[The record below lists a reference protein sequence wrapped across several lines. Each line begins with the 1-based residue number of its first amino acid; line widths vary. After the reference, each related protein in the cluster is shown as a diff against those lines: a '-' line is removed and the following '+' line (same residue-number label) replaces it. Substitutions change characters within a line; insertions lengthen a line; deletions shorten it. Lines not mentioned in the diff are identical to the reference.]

1 VTPETD
7 EYAERPYRAWWWD
20 HEDPILADFRNMA
33 YEVWAHL
40 ALPPPTPAQYDIAY
54 FLQHGWAGYGVRVDL
69 QGNDIPGA
77 YFEWYG
83 PEEVEPTREGVR
95 RLHEPNPLGR
105 EDVLEAFRGIG
116 KSYLTSAYVLWRIER
131 DPYAEKCLIVSASGT
146 KAKEF
151 VSMTKTLLNTMER
164 FEHLRPR
171 DDQRDTAYAFDVN
184 GASISQSPTVKAAGI
199 TGQIT
204 GSRATLIVPDDI
216 EVTDNSRTE
225 EARLRI
231 LHKTNEFSAI
241 KVTGKADV
249 ICLGTP
255 QTEESIYTKLIK
267 EQGFMGWIMPARY
280 PMAEKRE
287 GYHFTREGGLV
298 LDCLAPRA
306 RAVDASPG
314 LQWKPVDPERFNEAE
329 LINRESKGRAYFALQ
344 FMLDTSLSDAE
355 RYPLKL
361 RDLVVMA
368 VNAFKA
374 PTIVQWGHDSNGK
387 NRRHDLENYGF
398 SGDHWLGP
406 LFVDHEWREFEQS
419 VLAVDPSGR
428 GKDETAWAVVKV
440 LNGMMY
446 VVESGGFAGDM
457 GEGMMKIAIAAKT
470 HKVNEIIVEPNYAGA
485 VWIAAF
491 QPVLASVWPPE
502 KPGDTSGC
510 SVIEA
515 QWSKGQKEVRIA
527 DTLEPVMNLHRL
539 VVDERVAADE
549 VLMYQMTHLTRERGC
564 LTHDDRIDALALA
577 VSHLQNSLMINVDEA
592 AAAMRSAEEDA
603 QVEAWLRQHER
614 ASSGDSRV
622 YGTGSHEMD
631 DDEDYEVYSYTA
643 EVIH

>member
-1 VTPETD
+1 MTPED
-7 EYAERPYRAWWWD
+7 SAPRPYMAWWWD
-20 HEDPILADFRNMA
+20 REDPILADFRNMA
-33 YEVWAHL
+33 YLVWEHL
-40 ALPPPTPAQYDIAY
+40 ALPAPTPAQYDIAY
-54 FLQHGWAGYGVRVDL
+54 FLQHGWAGYGVYLDDA
-69 QGNDIPGA
+69 GNDVPGA
-77 YFEWYG
+77 YFEWFG
-83 PEEVEPTREGVR
+83 PEEVEPERSGVR
-95 RLHEPNPLGR
+95 RLCEPNPLGR

-116 KSYLTSAYVLWRIER
+116 KSYLTSAYVLWRLER
-131 DPYAEKCLIVSASGT
+131 DPYSEKVLVVSASGT

-151 VSMTKTLLNTMER
+151 VSMTKTLLQTMDR
-164 FEHLRPR
+164 FEHMRSR
-171 DDQRDTAYAFDVN
+171 DDQRDTAYAFDVD
-184 GASISQSPTVKAAGI
+184 GASISQSPSVKAAGI

-241 KVTGKADV
+241 KVTGSADV

-280 PMAEKRE
+280 PMADKRE

-306 RAVDASPG
+306 RAVDGDPS
-314 LQWKPVDPERFNEAE
+314 LQWKPTDPERFNESE
-329 LINRESKGRAYFALQ
+329 LANRETKGRAYFALQ

-361 RDLVVMA
+361 KDLVVMA

-374 PTIVQWGHDSNGK
+374 PAIVQWGHDSNGK

-406 LFVDHEWREFEQS
+406 LFVDSEWSPFEQS

-440 LNGMMY
+440 LNGMLY

-457 GEGMMKIAIAAKT
+457 GEGMMHIAVAAKT
-470 HKVNEIIVEPNYAGA
+470 HKVNEIIVEPNYAGT

-502 KPGDTSGC
+502 KPGETAGC

-515 QWSKGQKEVRIA
+515 AWSKGQKEVRIA

-539 VVDERVAADE
+539 VVDERVASDE
-549 VLMYQMTHLTRERGC
+549 VLMYQLTHLTRERGC

-577 VSHLQNSLMINVDEA
+577 VSHLQNSLQVNVKDA
-592 AAAMRSAEEDA
+592 ATAMKEAEEEKA
-603 QVEAWLRQHER
+603 IEAWLRQHEH
-614 ASSGDSRV
+614 ASSGDRRV
-622 YGTGSHEMD
+622 YGTGWHEFED
-631 DDEDYEVYSYTA
+631 YEDYEVLSV
-643 EVIH
+643 EV

>member
-1 VTPETD
+1 M
-7 EYAERPYRAWWWD
+7 AWWWD
-20 HEDPILADFRNMA
+20 REDPILADFRNMA
-33 YEVWAHL
+33 YLVWDHL
-40 ALPPPTPAQYDIAY
+40 ALPAPTPTQYDIAY
-54 FLQHGWAGYGVRVDL
+54 FLQHGWAGYGVYLDAE
-69 QGNDIPGA
+69 GNDIPGA
-77 YFEWYG
+77 YFEWFG
-83 PEEVEPTREGVR
+83 SEEVEPERISVR
-95 RLHEPNPLGR
+95 RLCEPNPLGR

-116 KSYLTSAYVLWRIER
+116 KSYLTSAYVLWRLER
-131 DPYAEKCLIVSASGT
+131 DPYSEKVLVVSASGT

-151 VSMTKTLLNTMER
+151 VSMTKTLLQTMDR
-164 FEHLRPR
+164 FEHMRPR
-171 DDQRDTAYAFDVN
+171 DDQRDTAYAFDVD
-184 GASISQSPTVKAAGI
+184 GASISQSPSVKAAGI

-241 KVTGKADV
+241 KVTGRADV

-280 PMAEKRE
+280 PMADKRT

-306 RAVDASPG
+306 RAVDGNPS
-314 LQWKPVDPERFNEAE
+314 LQWKPTDPERFNEAE
-329 LINRESKGRAYFALQ
+329 LANRETKGRAYFALQ

-361 RDLVVMA
+361 QDLVVMA
-368 VNAFKA
+368 INAFKA
-374 PTIVQWGHDSNGK
+374 PVIVQWGHDSNGK

-406 LFVDHEWREFEQS
+406 LFVDSEWGKFEQA

-440 LNGMMY
+440 LNGMMF

-457 GEGMMKIAIAAKT
+457 GEGMMHIAVAAKN
-470 HKVNEIIVEPNYAGA
+470 HRVNEIIVEPNYAGT

-491 QPVLASVWPPE
+491 QPVLASVWPAE
-502 KPGDTSGC
+502 KPGDTAGC

-515 QWSKGQKEVRIA
+515 AWSKGQKEVRIA

-539 VVDERVAADE
+539 VVDERVARDE
-549 VLMYQMTHLTRERGC
+549 VLMYQLTHLTRERGC

-577 VSHLQNSLMINVDEA
+577 ISHLQNSLMVNVGDA
-592 AAAMRSAEEDA
+592 AAAMKAAEEDE
-603 QVEAWLRQHER
+603 VLEAWLRQHEHS
-614 ASSGDSRV
+614 ASGDRRV
-622 YGTGSHEMD
+622 YGTGWHEMD
-631 DDEDYEVYSYTA
+631 DDEDYEVYSV
-643 EVIH
+643 EV

>member
-1 VTPETD
+1 M
-7 EYAERPYRAWWWD
+7 AWWWD

-33 YEVWAHL
+33 YLVWEHL

-54 FLQHGWAGYGVRVDL
+54 FLQHGWAGYGVHLDG

-83 PEEVEPTREGVR
+83 PEETEPSREGVR
-95 RLHEPNPLGR
+95 RLLEPNPLGR
-105 EDVLEAFRGIG
+105 EDVLEAFRGVG
-116 KSYLTSAYVLWRIER
+116 KSYLTSAYVLWRLER
-131 DPYAEKCLIVSASGT
+131 DPYAEKVLVVSASGT

-151 VSMTKTLLNTMER
+151 VSMTKTLLNTMDR
-164 FEHLRPR
+164 FEHMRPR

-184 GASISQSPTVKAAGI
+184 GASISQSPSVKAAGI

-267 EQGFMGWIMPARY
+267 EQGFLGWIMPARY
-280 PMAEKRE
+280 PMLEKRD
-287 GYHFTREGGLV
+287 GYKFARVNAPE

-314 LQWKPVDPERFNEAE
+314 LQWKPTDPERFNEAE
-329 LINRESKGRAYFALQ
+329 LANRETKGRAYFALQ

-361 RDLVVMA
+361 KDLIVMA

-374 PTIVQWGHDSNGK
+374 PTIVQWGHDTNGK

-406 LFVDHEWREFEQS
+406 LFVDQEWREFEQA

-457 GEGMMKIAIAAKT
+457 GEGMMHIAVAAKT
-470 HKVNEIIVEPNYAGA
+470 HKVHEIIVEPNYAGA

-502 KPGDTSGC
+502 KPGETAGC
-510 SVIEA
+510 SVIESV
-515 QWSKGQKEVRIA
+515 WSKGQKEVRIA

-549 VLMYQMTHLTRERGC
+549 VLMYQLTHLTRERGC

-577 VSHLQNSLMINVDEA
+577 VSHLQNSLMVNVGDA
-592 AAAMRSAEEDA
+592 AAAMKEAEEDA
-603 QVEAWLRQHER
+603 AIEAWLRQHEHS
-614 ASSGDSRV
+614 ASGDRRV
-622 YGTGSHEMD
+622 YGTGWEQFED
-631 DDEDYEVYSYTA
+631 YDDYEVLSV
-643 EVIH
+643 EV